1 MDYRQAI
8 ARLLSLVD
16 HERNSVTGPRQKA
29 IYDLTRME
37 AVLDRL
43 GHPHHQ
49 VPAVHIAGTKG
60 KGSTAALC
68 DAALHAAGFRTGF
81 YSSPHLHTFRER
93 IRRDSQPIS
102 QEKFAG
108 LVAGLWPFHEALNND
123 PAVGPLT
130 LFEYLTSM
138 AFQCFAQ
145 DRTDVQVIEVG
156 LGGRLDA
163 TNVLDA
169 GVCVITSIS
178 LDHTAIL
185 GDTIGEIAADK
196 AGIIKA
202 GATVVIAPQTP
213 EALSPILAACEEKE
227 AATILV
233 GRDIT
238 WEAGESDLD
247 GQRLYIRGR
256 NGDYDLHI
264 PLLGVHQQENAAAAV
279 AALEAL
285 ASQGI
290 EAPPR
295 AIESGFRKVSWPCR
309 MEVLSRS
316 PLLVADGAHNV
327 YSVESLLKS
336 LPQYL
341 DYDRLILVTGFS
353 RDKNVAG
360 MAQALGAKAD
370 VIFATA
376 SRHPRSLA
384 PGEVASLF
392 TKAGTSP
399 PKAPVPTVAP
409 TPADAVKMAMDC
421 AGERDLVLATGSL
434 FLTAEVREAA
444 LGIEPE
450 IYPELSPPGPPAV

>member
-16 HERNSVTGPRQKA
+16 HERTSVTGPRQKA
-29 IYDLTRME
+29 IYDLKRME
-37 AVLDRL
+37 AALDQL
-43 GHPHHQ
+43 GNPQHQ
-49 VPAVHIAGTKG
+49 VPAIHIAGTKG

-68 DAALHAAGFRTGF
+68 DAALHAAGLRTGF

-102 QEKFAG
+102 EVEFAG
-108 LVAGLWPFHEALNND
+108 LVEGLWPYHEALSND
-123 PAVGPLT
+123 PTIGPLT
-130 LFEYLTSM
+130 LFEYLTCM

-145 DRTDVQVIEVG
+145 DRTDVQIIEVG

-178 LDHTAIL
+178 LDHMAIL
-185 GDTIGEIAADK
+185 GDSIGEIAADK

-202 GATVVIAPQTP
+202 GATVVIAPQSP
-213 EALSPILAACEEKE
+213 EALAPILAACEEKE
-227 AATILV
+227 AASVLV
-233 GRDIT
+233 GRDII
-238 WEAGESDLD
+238 WEARESDLD
-247 GQRLYIRGR
+247 GQRLHVRGR
-256 NGDYDLHI
+256 HGDYDLQI
-264 PLLGVHQQENAAAAV
+264 PLLGIHQQENAAAAV

-285 ASQGI
+285 ASQGL
-290 EAPPR
+290 EVPPK
-295 AIESGFRKVSWPCR
+295 AIESGFKSVSWPCR

-327 YSVESLLKS
+327 YSVESLLRS
-336 LPQYL
+336 LPEYL
-341 DYDRLILVTGFS
+341 SYYRLILVAGFS
-353 RDKNVAG
+353 RDKNVEG
-360 MAQALGAKAD
+360 MARALGAKSD
-370 VIFATA
+370 IIFATA

-392 TKAGTSP
+392 AKTGTA
-399 PKAPVPTVAP
+399 APAPTVAQS
-409 TPADAVKMAMDC
+409 PADALKMALEC
-421 AGERDLVLATGSL
+421 AEEGDLVLATGSL

-444 LGIEPE
+444 LGIQPE
-450 IYPELSPPGPPAV
+450 IYPELSPPGSPVT

>member
-1 MDYRQAI
+1 MDYRQSI
-8 ARLLSLVD
+8 ARLLTLVD
-16 HERNSVTGPRQKA
+16 HERNRVTGPRQKV
-29 IYDLTRME
+29 IYDLARVE
-37 AVLDRL
+37 AMLDRL
-43 GHPHHQ
+43 GSPQHQ

-68 DAALHAAGFRTGF
+68 DAALHAAGLSTGF

-93 IRRDSQPIS
+93 IRRDSEPIS
-102 QEKFAG
+102 EEQFAG
-108 LVAGLWPFHEALNND
+108 LVEGLWPLHEELKND
-123 PAVGPLT
+123 AGVGPLT
-130 LFEYLTSM
+130 LFEYLTGM

-145 DRTDVQVIEVG
+145 DRTDVQIIEVG

-185 GDTIGEIAADK
+185 GDSIGEIAADK
-196 AGIIKA
+196 AGIIKP

-227 AATILV
+227 AAPILV

-238 WEAGESDLD
+238 WEDGQFGTD
-247 GQRLYIRGR
+247 GQRFMVRGR
-256 NGDYDLHI
+256 NGEYDLQI
-264 PLLGVHQQENAAAAV
+264 PLLGTHQLENAAAAV

-285 ASQGI
+285 GSQGI
-290 EAPPR
+290 DVPVQ
-295 AIESGFRKVSWPCR
+295 AIKIGFERVNWPCR
-309 MEVLSRS
+309 MEILSRS

-327 YSVESLLKS
+327 YSVECLLKS
-336 LPQYL
+336 LPKYL
-341 DYDRLILVTGFS
+341 EYDRLILVAGFS

-370 VIFATA
+370 TVFATA
-376 SRHPRSLA
+376 SRHPRSLTPA
-384 PGEVASLF
+384 EVAGLF
-392 TKAGTSP
+392 NEAGSAVTEAS
-399 PKAPVPTVAP
+399 
-409 TPADAVKMAMDC
+409 TPAAALKMAMDC
-421 AGERDLVLATGSL
+421 AGEKDLVLAAGSL
-434 FLTAEVREAA
+434 FLAAEVRETV

-450 IYPELSPPGPPAV
+450 IYPELVPPGSQVP